1 MHKHLFVSTQ
11 LATALLLAG
20 CGGGGGGSTSGLSD
34 NDVAVVGSQHI
45 PKSDFDALL
54 EQAKSSFKQQGRTF
68 PKQGTTEYE
77 TIKAQVMKILV
88 EQAERAAKAPSM
100 GIHITDADVAKRL
113 TQVKK
118 QYFSGSEKKYKA
130 QLKKQ
135 HLTDAQVRQSL
146 RGQLISEAIVA
157 KVTKG
162 ITVSDDEVHGYYI
175 QHASL
180 YAKPQTRDARY
191 ILVKSKSLAD
201 RLYQQL
207 KSADDKTWCTL
218 VKKYTQ
224 DPSSKNSCGKPS
236 TPFSKG
242 QTVPEF
248 DKVLFSAP
256 ANVVHTPIHNKSYGW
271 FVIKPLGRI
280 HPRSTTPE
288 KQVSATIK
296 QQLLSQKNGQ
306 ATTDWAN
313 QLTKSFCSD
322 SKIKYQVGY
331 TPNPDPCA
339 VTTTSTGSTTG

>member
-1 MHKHLFVSTQ
+1 MQKHVLV
-11 LATALLLAG
+11 LPLLLTALLLAG
-20 CGGGGGGSTSGLSD
+20 CGGGGKSTAGVSGD
-34 NDVAVVGSQHI
+34 DVAVVGSQHVT
-45 PKSDFDALL
+45 KADFDALL

-68 PKQGTTEYE
+68 PKAGSTDYE

-88 EQAERAAKAPSM
+88 EQAERAEKAPSM
-100 GIHITDADVAKRL
+100 GIHITNADVNKRL
-113 TQVKK
+113 AQVKK

-135 HLTDAQVRQSL
+135 HLTDAQVRESL

-162 ITVSDDEVHGYYI
+162 ITVSDDDVHSYYI

-191 ILVKSKSLAD
+191 ILVKKKSLAD
-201 RLYQQL
+201 SLYRQL
-207 KSADDKTWCTL
+207 KNASDKTWCTL

-256 ANVVHTPIHNKSYGW
+256 ADVVHAPIHNKSYGW
-271 FVIKPLGRI
+271 FVIKPLGPI

-288 KQVSATIK
+288 KQVAATIK
-296 QQLLSQKNGQ
+296 QQLISQKNGQ
-306 ATTDWAN
+306 ATTDWSN
-313 QLTKSFCSD
+313 QLVKSFCSD

-331 TPNPDPCA
+331 KPNPDPCVSA
-339 VTTTSTGSTTG
+339 TTSTATTTG